1 MGDAVLLL
9 ASFAII
15 LTGALVFTNAVE
27 WAGQRLALG
36 EGAVGSL
43 LAAVGTAMPE
53 TLIPIVAVIG
63 GKPDADEVAIG
74 AIIGAP
80 FLLATIAMV
89 VVGLSALAYRHRRP
103 QGMHLEAHA
112 PTLDRD
118 LGFFL
123 GFFALAALLGLG
135 VPEAL
140 RIVLAVGFVCAYAF
154 YVRRTLQ

>member
-1 MGDAVLLL
+1 MGTVVLTL
-9 ASFAII
+9 ASFAVI
-15 LTGALVFTNAVE
+15 LAGAVVFTNAVE
-27 WAGQRLALG
+27 WAGNRLSLG

-53 TLIPIVAVIG
+53 TLIPIVAIIG
-63 GKPDADEVAIG
+63 GGAGAEGVAIG

-89 VVGLSALAYRHRRP
+89 VVGLSALGYRHRRS
-103 QGMHLEAHA
+103 QGSRLDAHA

-123 GFFALAALLGLG
+123 CFFALAALLGLG
-135 VPEAL
+135 VPGPI
-140 RIVLAVGFVCAYAF
+140 RVVLAVGFVVAYAA
-154 YVRRTLQ
+154 Y